1 MAADPH
7 RHNPGPTTIEPRDK
21 RSKHRQGAAEKAD
34 LPREA
39 NHIESPGHVERDLSE
54 DAGDAQGTKGA
65 WPNEGEGNKTADR
78 AYRKGTEE
86 FIRSGQVEEQAR
98 KAAEALDGD
107 EGPDLRKAEDKGRS
121 GNPRAKAR

>member
-7 RHNPGPTTIEPRDK
+7 RRDK
-21 RSKHRQGAAEKAD
+21 RSEHRQEGAEKAD

-39 NHIESPGHVERDLSE
+39 NHVESPGHVGRESSE
-54 DAGDAQGTKGA
+54 HAGHTEGTKGA

-78 AYRKGTEE
+78 SYRKGTED
-86 FIRSGQVEEQAR
+86 FIRSGQVEKQAR

-121 GNPRAKAR
+121 GNPRAKTR